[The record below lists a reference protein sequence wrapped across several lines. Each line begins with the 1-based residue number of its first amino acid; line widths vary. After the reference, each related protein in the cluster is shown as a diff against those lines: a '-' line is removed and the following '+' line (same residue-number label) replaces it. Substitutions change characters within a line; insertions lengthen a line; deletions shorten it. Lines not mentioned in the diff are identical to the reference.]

1 MTRRKS
7 SLTPFV
13 LVALL
18 LAGCVS
24 RPLSSEGFVF
34 GVMGDTPYNEREEA
48 QFLGMLERMNAEP
61 LAFIVHVGDFKAGGD
76 SPCTDALFEKRR
88 AQFDLSRHPFIYTP
102 GDNEW
107 TDCRRP
113 SNGSMDPQERLA
125 RLQQVFFA
133 DASSLGRERI
143 ATAFQGE
150 CVEKNG
156 DACVC
161 PSHPENRMWVHSGV
175 RFATL
180 NFPGKGNNV
189 GNGPGS
195 NEEAR
200 CRTLAN
206 RLWLERA
213 VAESEG
219 PATRAL
225 VVATQANPWVGRNK
239 VYEPFLK
246 EMTAA
251 AARLRK
257 PVLFVHGDT
266 HLYTFDTPF
275 VDAAGQPL
283 ANPARLETYGSPF
296 VGWEK
301 VTVDPDD
308 PKVFRV
314 EPRLH
319 ALVPPT

>member
-1 MTRRKS
+1 MIRARS
-7 SLTPFV
+7 YLAPLF

-18 LAGCVS
+18 LDGCAS
-24 RPLSSEGFVF
+24 QASSPGGFVF
-34 GVMGDTPYNEREEA
+34 GVMGDTPYNDREEGH
-48 QFLGMLERMNAEP
+48 FIRMLERVNAEP

-88 AQFDLSRHPFIYTP
+88 AQFDLSAHPFVYTP

-113 SNGSMDPQERLA
+113 SNGAMDPQERLA

-133 DASSLGRERI
+133 DRWSQGRTRME
-143 ATAFQGE
+143 TDFQAE
-150 CVEKNG
+150 CIEKRG
-156 DACVC
+156 DSCVC
-161 PSHPENRMWVHSGV
+161 PGHPENRMWAHSGV
-175 RFATL
+175 RFVTL

-189 GNGPGS
+189 GYGPVS
-195 NEEAR
+195 DEEAR

-206 RLWLERA
+206 RKWLERA
-213 VAESEG
+213 VSESEG
-219 PATRAL
+219 ADTRAL

-239 VYEPFLK
+239 VYQPFLK

-266 HLYTFDTPF
+266 HLYRFDTPF
-275 VDAAGQPL
+275 TDDAGQPL

-301 VTVDPDD
+301 VTVDLDD
-308 PKVFRV
+308 PKIFRV
-314 EPRLH
+314 EPRLQ
-319 ALVPPT
+319 AIVPP